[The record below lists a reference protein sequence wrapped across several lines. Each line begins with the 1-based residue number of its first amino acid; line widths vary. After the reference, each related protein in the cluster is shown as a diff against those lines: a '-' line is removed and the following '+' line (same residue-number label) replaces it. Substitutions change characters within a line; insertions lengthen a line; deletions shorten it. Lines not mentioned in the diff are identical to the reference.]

1 MKLIPELPRW
11 ALDALQPPAEFAE
24 TDQADMGTAF
34 GLDASLPPLPTLTPE
49 EAAAR
54 DALAKDPLQ
63 RRLDRRSGL

>member
-34 GLDASLPPLPTLTPE
+34 GLDASLNPLPALTPE
-49 EAAAR
+49 ETAAR
-54 DALAKDPLQ
+54 DALAQDPLQ
-63 RRLDRRSGL
+63 RRLERRSL